1 MIHKWLGI
9 AVMVAFLSV
18 PFLGCGSDAKEA
30 STGSVSSEKTSQKSA
45 SSKKT
50 PAASAP
56 KTLKERQQSIRFD
69 VRGIDVSKDEMD
81 KLIPYARKT
90 KLTEDDV
97 RYVVAL
103 LKLCGVDFR
112 RVMVSENGQIT
123 LHSLPGEIDLAY
135 ELWIQGKTNS
145 SGKYCVDQIGA
156 VFSGEP
162 GGHRIKLKNGVEL
175 NIMGGFGLYILYL
188 QEINNIVD
196 DMFLKPETLER
207 IPIEAVKAVQNEAL
221 STPVVKQPFTLTA
234 NGEFDKETNK
244 VVFQNKIFVHVA
256 FERKSEVYGG
266 APETETKTVSL
277 GFDGNV
283 LKK

>member
-45 SSKKT
+45 SSKKK

-112 RVMVSENGQIT
+112 RVMVSENGEIT

-135 ELWIQGKTNS
+135 ELWLQGKTNS
-145 SGKYCVDQIGA
+145 SGKYCVDRIGA
-156 VFSGEP
+156 VFPDHG
-162 GGHRIKLKNGVEL
+162 IKLKNGVEL
-175 NIMGGFGLYILYL
+175 NIMGGFGLDILYL

-207 IPIEAVKAVQNEAL
+207 IPIETVKAVQNEAL
-221 STPVVKQPFTLTA
+221 STPVVKPPFTLTA
-234 NGEFDKETNK
+234 SGEFNEQTKK

-266 APETETKTVSL
+266 APEKETKTISFA
-277 GFDGNV
+277 FDGNV

>member
-45 SSKKT
+45 SSKST

-56 KTLKERQQSIRFD
+56 KTLQERQRLIRFD
-69 VRGIDVSKDEMD
+69 VSGIDVSKDEMD
-81 KLIPYARKT
+81 KLIPYARKR

-97 RYVVAL
+97 QYVVAL
-103 LKLCGVDFR
+103 LKLCGVDFGQ
-112 RVMVSENGQIT
+112 VMVSEDGEIT
-123 LHSLPGEIDLAY
+123 VHSLPGKLDLTY
-135 ELWIQGKTNS
+135 VLSMKGGKNS
-145 SGKYCVDQIGA
+145 SGKYCVDRMD
-156 VFSGEP
+156 VFFSGS
-162 GGHRIKLKNGVEL
+162 GADKIKLKNGVEL
-175 NIMGGFGLYILYL
+175 KIVGECGLDVLYL
-188 QEINNIVD
+188 QEINKKVD

-207 IPIEAVKAVQNEAL
+207 IQIEAVKAVQDESL
-221 STPVVKQPFTLTA
+221 SPPVVKQPFTLMA
-234 NGEFDKETNK
+234 SGKFDEQTKK
-244 VVFQNKIFVHVA
+244 VVFQNEIFVDVA

-266 APETETKTVSL
+266 APEKETKTISFD
-277 GFDGNV
+277 FDGNV